1 MLILY
6 IHMSQIFKTSFSN
19 EIIYDFL
26 KEFCDKTKNFYVF
39 SKATFKKI
47 KLQSPK
53 KLEEFYENIKPHYF
67 KSKRFYLERDKTYK
81 NFITILRQ
89 LTKYHHIPY
98 TSKIIYLKSTYEI
111 KYFIALH

>member
-1 MLILY
+1 
-6 IHMSQIFKTSFSN
+6 MSQIFKTSFSN
-19 EIIYDFL
+19 EIIYEFL

-53 KLEEFYENIKPHYF
+53 KLEEFYENIKPNYF
-67 KSKRFYLERDKTYK
+67 KSKQFYLERDKTYK

-98 TSKIIYLKSTYEI
+98 TSKIIYFKSKYEI

>member
-1 MLILY
+1 
-6 IHMSQIFKTSFSN
+6 MSQIFKTTFPKK
-19 EIIYDFL
+19 IIYDFL
-26 KEFCDKTKNFYVF
+26 KEFCEQTNRFYVF
-39 SKATFKKI
+39 SKTTFKKI
-47 KLQSPK
+47 KLQSPN
-53 KLEEFYENIKPHYF
+53 KLNEFYEKTKPHYF
-67 KSKRFYLERDKTYK
+67 KSKQFYLERDKTYK

>member
-1 MLILY
+1 
-6 IHMSQIFKTSFSN
+6 MSQIFKTNFSKD
-19 EIIYDFL
+19 IIYDFL
-26 KEFCDKTKNFYVF
+26 KEFCDKTNNFYIF
-39 SKATFKKI
+39 SKTTFKKI
-47 KLQSPK
+47 KLKNPESLQS
-53 KLEEFYENIKPHYF
+53 FYDKIKPHYF
-67 KSKRFYLERDKTYK
+67 KSKQFYLERDKTYK

>member
-1 MLILY
+1 
-6 IHMSQIFKTSFSN
+6 MSQIFKTSFSN

-53 KLEEFYENIKPHYF
+53 KLEEFYENIKPNYF

>member
-1 MLILY
+1 
-6 IHMSQIFKTSFSN
+6 MSQIFKTTFSKN
-19 EIIYDFL
+19 IIFDFL
-26 KEFCDKTKNFYVF
+26 KEHCDTTNNFFVF
-39 SKATFKKI
+39 SKTTFKKI
-47 KLQSPK
+47 ITWNPEKLNN
-53 KLEEFYENIKPHYF
+53 FYEKIKPYYF
-67 KSKRFYLERDKTYK
+67 KSKLFYLERDKTYK

>member
-1 MLILY
+1 
-6 IHMSQIFKTSFSN
+6 MSQIFKTSFSN

-53 KLEEFYENIKPHYF
+53 KLEEFYENIKPNYF
-67 KSKRFYLERDKTYK
+67 KSKQFYLERDKTYK

-98 TSKIIYLKSTYEI
+98 TSKIIYFKSTYEI

>member
-1 MLILY
+1 MEVKPDTD
-6 IHMSQIFKTSFSN
+6 S
-19 EIIYDFL
+19 
-26 KEFCDKTKNFYVF
+26 KN
-39 SKATFKKI
+39 AFKKM
-47 KLQSPK
+47 KLKPENIDK
-53 KLEEFYENIKPHYF
+53 FYESIKPYYF
-67 KSKRFYLERDKTYK
+67 KSKQFYLERDKTYK

>member
-1 MLILY
+1 
-6 IHMSQIFKTSFSN
+6 MSQIFKTSFSN

-53 KLEEFYENIKPHYF
+53 KLEEFYENIKPNYF
-67 KSKRFYLERDKTYK
+67 KSKQFYLERDKTYK

>member
-53 KLEEFYENIKPHYF
+53 KLEEFYENIKPNYF
-67 KSKRFYLERDKTYK
+67 KSKQFYLERDKTYK